1 MGTREIIWQ
10 LYEPNCQVQKK
21 LFNYLNDLGG
31 GCSEDPKIIRERTF
45 AKRELRRVNDRID
58 YLIEKCEP
66 ETYAKALLERDS

>member
-10 LYEPNCQVQKK
+10 LYEPNCQVQKR
-21 LFNYLNDLGG
+21 LHNYLNELGG
-31 GCSEDPKIIRERTF
+31 AYSENPKILRERTF
-45 AKRELRRVNDRID
+45 AKRELKRVNDRIE